1 MGIQA
6 TQLRKGMVILH
17 NGVLH
22 RIVEYHHH
30 TPGNLRAMVQSKMR
44 NLKTGS
50 TTEHRF
56 RSNEDVERVVL
67 DDHEM
72 TYLYN
77 DGTTYYFMN
86 TESYEQIE
94 LRADDL
100 GDMAGYL
107 LPETV
112 INVQFYDG
120 SPIGIDIPSVVELTV
135 VETEPEVKGATVS
148 NVGKQAKDSVA
159 HDHEGHDRDRCHGR
173 CDDTGPDRVAA
184 KARTD
189 GAFLDN
195 RELGRQRASAK
206 QDGEV
211 VRRLDIEAAADL
223 TGAAEDRLADDGR

>member
-1 MGIQA
+1 MGIPA
-6 TQLRKGMVILH
+6 TQIRKGMVILH

-22 RIVEYHHH
+22 RIVEFHHH

-77 DGTTYYFMN
+77 DGATYYFMN

-94 LRADDL
+94 LSADDL

-112 INVQFYDG
+112 INVQFYES
-120 SPIGIDIPSVVELTV
+120 SPIGIDIPAVVELTV

-148 NVGKQAKDSVA
+148 NVGKPAKLNTGITIQVPA
-159 HDHEGHDRDRCHGR
+159 FIKEGDRIRVDTTEGR
-173 CDDTGPDRVAA
+173 YMERA
-184 KARTD
+184 K
-189 GAFLDN
+189 
-195 RELGRQRASAK
+195 
-206 QDGEV
+206 
-211 VRRLDIEAAADL
+211 
-223 TGAAEDRLADDGR
+223 

>member
-30 TPGNLRAMVQSKMR
+30 TPGNLRAMVQTKMR

-56 RSNEDVERVVL
+56 RSGEDVARVVL
-67 DDHEM
+67 EDHEM

-77 DGTTYYFMN
+77 DGSSYCFMN
-86 TESYEQIE
+86 TENYEQIE
-94 LRADDL
+94 LSADDL

-112 INVQFYDG
+112 INVQFYEG
-120 SPIGIDIPSVVELTV
+120 SPIGIDIPAVVELTV

-148 NVGKQAKDSVA
+148 NVGKPAKLNTGITIQVPA
-159 HDHEGHDRDRCHGR
+159 FIKEGDKIRVDTNEGR
-173 CDDTGPDRVAA
+173 YMERA
-184 KARTD
+184 K
-189 GAFLDN
+189 
-195 RELGRQRASAK
+195 
-206 QDGEV
+206 
-211 VRRLDIEAAADL
+211 
-223 TGAAEDRLADDGR
+223 